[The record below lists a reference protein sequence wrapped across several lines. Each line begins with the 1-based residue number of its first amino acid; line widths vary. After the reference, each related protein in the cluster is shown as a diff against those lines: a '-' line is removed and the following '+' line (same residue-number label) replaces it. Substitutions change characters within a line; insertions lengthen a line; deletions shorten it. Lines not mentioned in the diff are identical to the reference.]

1 LVLKSKSPCVHDED
15 DRGAK
20 ELERKETSK
29 DDEAAYEE
37 FKAFVRGLAYGK
49 GEDKERAM
57 AIQALYSAC
66 IRKGLPVVLQL
77 EGVRLMGDWV
87 KSVEE
92 KGEKRAFWRERRDL
106 EVRRRERE
114 EIERS
119 KAEQRE
125 QRERSKAEES
135 EESDVD
141 EDEPDVRKEREREK
155 EMQARIQAKVQAE
168 EAQKKK
174 KLTIKGKEGKYLL
187 VE

>member
-1 LVLKSKSPCVHDED
+1 MKK
-15 DRGAK
+15 
-20 ELERKETSK
+20 LERKEISK
-29 DDEAAYEE
+29 NDEAAYEE
-37 FKAFVRGLAYGK
+37 YKAFVRGLAYGK

-66 IRKGLPVVLQL
+66 IRKRWPVVLRL
-77 EGVRLMGDWV
+77 EGVRLMGGWV

-92 KGEKRAFWRERRDL
+92 KGERGAFWRERRDL

-119 KAEQRE
+119 KAEAME

-155 EMQARIQAKVQAE
+155 EKQARIQAKVQAE

-174 KLTIKGKEGKYLL
+174 KLMIKGKGGKYLL

>member
-1 LVLKSKSPCVHDED
+1 MLKSKSPCVHDED

-20 ELERKETSK
+20 ELERKEISK

-66 IRKGLPVVLQL
+66 IRKGWPVVLRL

-92 KGEKRAFWRERRDL
+92 KGEKGAFWRERRDL
-106 EVRRRERE
+106 EVRRRE
-114 EIERS
+114 
-119 KAEQRE
+119 RE

-155 EMQARIQAKVQAE
+155 EMQARIQVKVQAE

>member
-1 LVLKSKSPCVHDED
+1 MLKSKSPCVHGED

-20 ELERKETSK
+20 ELERKEISK
-29 DDEAAYEE
+29 DDEATYEE

-66 IRKGLPVVLQL
+66 IRKGWPVVLRL

-92 KGEKRAFWRERRDL
+92 KGEKGAFWRERRDL

-119 KAEQRE
+119 KAEQMK
-125 QRERSKAEES
+125 QRERRKAEES

-155 EMQARIQAKVQAE
+155 EKQARIQAKVQAE

-174 KLTIKGKEGKYLL
+174 KVMIKRKEGKYLL

>member
-1 LVLKSKSPCVHDED
+1 V
-15 DRGAK
+15 K
-20 ELERKETSK
+20 EPERKEISK

-37 FKAFVRGLAYGK
+37 FKTFVRGLGYGK
-49 GEDKERAM
+49 GEDKERAR

-66 IRKGLPVVLQL
+66 IRKRWPVMLRL
-77 EGVRLMGDWV
+77 EGVRLMGGRV
-87 KSVEE
+87 KSVE
-92 KGEKRAFWRERRDL
+92 GERGAFWRERRDL

-141 EDEPDVRKEREREK
+141 EDEPDVRKEREGEK
-155 EMQARIQAKVQAE
+155 EKQARIQAKVQAK

-174 KLTIKGKEGKYLL
+174 KLMRKRKEGRYLL